1 MTKVKK
7 QNKMGKIDSCDK
19 KTKSFLLEGK
29 RKEEKIKE
37 DVYLVFSYK
46 VPVFWVITMFCLC
59 HKCQFYYSR
68 EREKSQRNFSDK
80 SHLKIL
86 AFLDKTAKCG

>member
-19 KTKSFLLEGK
+19 ETKSFFLQDK

-37 DVYLVFSYK
+37 DVYLVSYK
-46 VPVFWVITMFCLC
+46 VPVFWV
-59 HKCQFYYSR
+59 
-68 EREKSQRNFSDK
+68 
-80 SHLKIL
+80 
-86 AFLDKTAKCG
+86 

>member
-19 KTKSFLLEGK
+19 ETKSFFLQDK

-37 DVYLVFSYK
+37 DVTS
-46 VPVFWVITMFCLC
+46 
-59 HKCQFYYSR
+59 
-68 EREKSQRNFSDK
+68 
-80 SHLKIL
+80 
-86 AFLDKTAKCG
+86 FLTKFRSFGW